1 MPRILP
7 LSARLSG
14 LPLAEYHV
22 PMPHHTRFLRPP
34 TVILPLRRLLT
45 SGVFLISATL
55 VGCQSPLERD
65 PEADLQASVR
75 TAIDEQ
81 LQDLD
86 PAAVPQETRSL
97 ADNLEGELDSRLD
110 ELEKIGPQSSSG
122 GAALAMGAGLD
133 GEPLTVVPISLE
145 TAIRTA
151 VEHNLGIQRSRVDQA
166 IFAAEVV
173 RAEAAFD
180 AVLGAGVDFARID
193 EPGNDLLLEVP
204 GGQPVIFDQGQDARQ
219 WGFTTDVS
227 KRLGS
232 GGAVSVSLGSDETSV
247 YNTTTTN
254 VYPDAWNSAVNL
266 GLSQPLLRGFGEDV
280 NTAEIRIARNADR
293 KSAVAIRGR
302 LLDLLVQVEN
312 AYWNLVLARQDLVV
326 AEWLVEEGDR
336 IRLIL
341 SNRRGF
347 DTTLAQYAD
356 AVATVE
362 SRKTR
367 VIQARRDIGRAADA
381 LKAIINDPDLPV
393 GGEFD
398 LVPVDFM
405 VDAPYGYDLRD
416 SVATALARSPSID
429 AAILDIDDAA
439 IREIVARNGRLPELD
454 LRAEVSWLGLSDGF
468 GSSVRNIDGD
478 YIDYLVGLQF
488 SQPIGNRAAESVL
501 RQARLRRSGAVI
513 GYRKSIQQ
521 VVLDV
526 KNAIRDIAAG
536 YALVGQA
543 RNFRLAQAE
552 NLRSLEALRVTLA
565 ALTPEFLNLL
575 FQRQERLGEAQLQ
588 ELQSLAIYNIAI
600 AELGRATGNGLEM
613 NGIDL
618 VVVGPDA
625 ASVEVQA
632 SGGS

>member
-1 MPRILP
+1 M
-7 LSARLSG
+7 
-14 LPLAEYHV
+14 
-22 PMPHHTRFLRPP
+22 
-34 TVILPLRRLLT
+34 
-45 SGVFLISATL
+45 
-55 VGCQSPLERD
+55 
-65 PEADLQASVR
+65 
-75 TAIDEQ
+75 DEQ
-81 LQDLD
+81 LRDLD
-86 PAAVPQETRSL
+86 PAATAQETRSL
-97 ADNLEGELDSRLD
+97 ADNLETELDSRLD
-110 ELEKIGPQSSSG
+110 ELEKLGPQSSDG
-122 GAALAMGAGLD
+122 GASLAMGAGLD
-133 GEPLTVVPISLE
+133 GEPLVVVPISLE
-145 TAIRTA
+145 AAIRTA

-193 EPGNDLLLEVP
+193 EPGKKTELDIPLP
-204 GGQPVIFDQGQDARQ
+204 GVDPLIFDQGQDARQ

-232 GGAVSVSLGSDETSV
+232 GGQVSVSFGSDETSD
-247 YNTTTTN
+247 YKQKSLASA
-254 VYPDAWNSAVNL
+254 DGWNSAVSL
-266 GLSQPLLRGFGEDV
+266 GIGQPLLRGFGEDV

-293 KSAVAIRGR
+293 RSAVAIRGR
-302 LLDLLVQVEN
+302 LLDLLVNVEN

-336 IRLIL
+336 IRVIL

-381 LKAIINDPDLPV
+381 LKVIINDPDLPV

-416 SVATALARSPSID
+416 SVATALAQSPSID
-429 AAILDIDDAA
+429 AAILDIDDAS

-454 LRAEVSWLGLSDGF
+454 LRAEVSWLGLADGF

-521 VVLDV
+521 VVFEV
-526 KNAIRDIAAG
+526 KDSIRDIAAG

-588 ELQSLAIYNIAI
+588 ELRSLAVYNLAI

-618 VVVGPDA
+618 VVVGPEA
-625 ASVEVQA
+625 TPVEVDA

>member
-1 MPRILP
+1 M
-7 LSARLSG
+7 
-14 LPLAEYHV
+14 
-22 PMPHHTRFLRPP
+22 
-34 TVILPLRRLLT
+34 
-45 SGVFLISATL
+45 
-55 VGCQSPLERD
+55 
-65 PEADLQASVR
+65 
-75 TAIDEQ
+75 DEQ
-81 LQDLD
+81 LRDLD
-86 PAAVPQETRSL
+86 PAATAQETRSL
-97 ADNLEGELDSRLD
+97 ADNLETELDSRLD
-110 ELEKIGPQSSSG
+110 ELEKLGPQSSDG
-122 GAALAMGAGLD
+122 GASLAMGAGLD
-133 GEPLTVVPISLE
+133 GEPLVVVPISLE
-145 TAIRTA
+145 AAIRTA

-193 EPGNDLLLEVP
+193 EPGNKVELDIPLP
-204 GGQPVIFDQGQDARQ
+204 GVDPLIFDQGQDARQ

-232 GGAVSVSLGSDETSV
+232 GGQVSVSFGSDETSD
-247 YNTTTTN
+247 YKPSSLAST
-254 VYPDAWNSAVNL
+254 DGWNSAVSL
-266 GLSQPLLRGFGEDV
+266 GIGQPLLRGFGEDV

-293 KSAVAIRGR
+293 RSAVAIRGR
-302 LLDLLVQVEN
+302 LLDLLVNVEN

-336 IRLIL
+336 IRVIL

-381 LKAIINDPDLPV
+381 LKVIINDPDLPV

-416 SVATALARSPSID
+416 SVATALAQSPSID
-429 AAILDIDDAA
+429 AAILDIDDAS

-454 LRAEVSWLGLSDGF
+454 LRAEVSWLGLADGF

-521 VVLDV
+521 VVFEV
-526 KNAIRDIAAG
+526 KDSIRDIAAG

-588 ELQSLAIYNIAI
+588 ELRSLAVYNLAI

-618 VVVGPDA
+618 VVVGPEA
-625 ASVEVQA
+625 TPVEVDA

>member
-1 MPRILP
+1 
-7 LSARLSG
+7 
-14 LPLAEYHV
+14 
-22 PMPHHTRFLRPP
+22 MPHYACSTSISPA
-34 TVILPLRRLLT
+34 RRLPATGILT
-45 SGVFLISATL
+45 ISAIL
-55 VGCQSPLERD
+55 VGCQSPLDRD

-75 TAIDEQ
+75 TAVDEQ
-81 LQDLD
+81 LRDLD
-86 PAAVPQETRSL
+86 PAATAQETRSL
-97 ADNLEGELDSRLD
+97 ADNLETELDSRLD
-110 ELEKIGPQSSSG
+110 ELEKLGPQSSDG
-122 GAALAMGAGLD
+122 GASLAMGAGLD
-133 GEPLTVVPISLE
+133 GEPLVVVPISLE
-145 TAIRTA
+145 AAIRTA

-193 EPGNDLLLEVP
+193 EPGNKVELDIPLP
-204 GGQPVIFDQGQDARQ
+204 GVDPLIFDQGQDARQ

-232 GGAVSVSLGSDETSV
+232 GGQVSVSFGSDETSD
-247 YNTTTTN
+247 YKQKSIASA
-254 VYPDAWNSAVNL
+254 DGWNSAVSL
-266 GLSQPLLRGFGEDV
+266 GIGQPLLRGFGEDV

-293 KSAVAIRGR
+293 RSAVAIRGR
-302 LLDLLVQVEN
+302 LLDLLVNVEN

-336 IRLIL
+336 IRVIL

-381 LKAIINDPDLPV
+381 LKVIINDPDLPV

-416 SVATALARSPSID
+416 SVATALAQSPSID
-429 AAILDIDDAA
+429 AAILDIDDAS

-454 LRAEVSWLGLSDGF
+454 LRAEVSWLGLADGF

-521 VVLDV
+521 VVFEV
-526 KNAIRDIAAG
+526 KDSIRDIAAG

-588 ELQSLAIYNIAI
+588 ELRSLAVYNLAI

-618 VVVGPDA
+618 VVVGPEA
-625 ASVEVQA
+625 TPVEVDA

>member
-1 MPRILP
+1 
-7 LSARLSG
+7 
-14 LPLAEYHV
+14 
-22 PMPHHTRFLRPP
+22 MPHHACSTSFSPS
-34 TVILPLRRLLT
+34 IPLARRLLT
-45 SGVFLISATL
+45 PGALLISAIL

-75 TAIDEQ
+75 TAIDQQ
-81 LQDLD
+81 LRDLD
-86 PAAVPQETRSL
+86 PMASAQETRSL
-97 ADNLEGELDSRLD
+97 ADNLETELDSRLD
-110 ELEKIGPQSSSG
+110 ELEKLGPQASSG
-122 GAALAMGAGLD
+122 GAALALGAGLD

-145 TAIRTA
+145 NAIRTA
-151 VEHNLGIQRSRVDQA
+151 VEHNLGVQRSRVDQA
-166 IFAAEVV
+166 ISAAEVV

-180 AVLGAGVDFARID
+180 AVLGAGVNFARID
-193 EPGNDLLLEVP
+193 EPSNNLLLEGP
-204 GGQPVIFDQGQDARQ
+204 GGNPVIFDQGQDAKQ

-232 GGAVSVSLGSDETSV
+232 GGAVSVSLNTDETSI
-247 YNTTTTN
+247 YNTKNT
-254 VYPDAWNSAVNL
+254 YQDAWNSSVNL

-336 IRLIL
+336 IRVIL

-381 LKAIINDPDLPV
+381 LKVIINDPDLPV

-416 SVATALARSPSID
+416 SVATALAHSPSID
-429 AAILDIDDAA
+429 QAILDIDDAS

-468 GSSVRNIDGD
+468 GSSVRKIDGD

-513 GYRKSIQQ
+513 GYRNSIQQ
-521 VVLDV
+521 VVFEV
-526 KNAIRDIAAG
+526 KDAIRDIAAG

-588 ELQSLAIYNIAI
+588 ELRSLAVYNLAI
-600 AELGRATGNGLEM
+600 AELGRATGNGLEI
-613 NGIDL
+613 NGINL

-625 ASVEVQA
+625 TPVEVNS

>member
-193 EPGNDLLLEVP
+193 EPGNDLLLEIP

-280 NTAEIRIARNADR
+280 NTAEIRIARNAGR

-478 YIDYLVGLQF
+478 DIDYLVGLQF

-618 VVVGPDA
+618 VVVGPNA
-625 ASVEVQA
+625 ASVEVEA

>member
-1 MPRILP
+1 
-7 LSARLSG
+7 
-14 LPLAEYHV
+14 
-22 PMPHHTRFLRPP
+22 MPHHTRFLRPP

-336 IRLIL
+336 IRVIL

-625 ASVEVQA
+625 ASVEVEA